1 MISIGWNQKLV
12 LVFQKIISIIVKGY
26 IICGCSSRILEV
38 FKFKFLLQIEV
49 VSNNQVMQLSTGLIQ
64 FSKL

>member
-12 LVFQKIISIIVKGY
+12 LVFQKIISMIVKGY
-26 IICGCSSRILEV
+26 ILFGFSSRILEV

-49 VSNNQVMQLSTGLIQ
+49 VSNNQVMQLTTGLIQ

>member
-1 MISIGWNQKLV
+1 MYSKNYINDCQRLHFIWV
-12 LVFQKIISIIVKGY
+12 LY
-26 IICGCSSRILEV
+26 SSRILEV

-49 VSNNQVMQLSTGLIQ
+49 VSNNQVMQLTTGLIQ